1 MLKKVLF
8 FILFCFSLISTFS
21 QTTDLAVVVA
31 AQNLNGTPVS
41 QVQIYQQFQ
50 YIVTLINSGNTVSNA
65 TFNLD
70 LNDTVVVNAF
80 SSQNNSGGATNA
92 SNINL
97 GVNNILTGT
106 VANLPSNSSVE
117 VKIIVNAPTQI
128 GGIAIH
134 ANILPPNDTEDINTS
149 NNQSIISIDV
159 VDITIDFTVTH
170 SQISPIEGT
179 AINAWNDL
187 VTYDFTITNNSSIAF
202 PLDGFNGLLELYTPF
217 NFGQPIAQLVSLE
230 CLGGTNG
237 TNCPDVTAVTG
248 SPTVISAV
256 QNVFSFGTPHEFTS
270 GGSLTFRSVYQ
281 YFEPLCGLENDEP
294 IQVNSF
300 IKLNLNHDNLSS
312 NNSNTVTTHL
322 LTADLCAITDICIE
336 TIQISPDVSTVVNW
350 EQEVTFETTVCNM
363 GPLDAP
369 ILFFLQNLS
378 VGVEWEIISVECIET
393 TGNITCN
400 DFSIT
405 IAPLLWASNDFIMP
419 VDATIKVRSVVKFFE
434 PECSTSTTNTI
445 AHVRSGTNLLS
456 NEIIDINV
464 TNSAESDYVTL
475 PPTGSCPSSDL
486 QITKTQISPML
497 PEGSSANNTTSWG
510 AVTYEITA
518 SNLGDND
525 TVIEL
530 SDYTTLISGSGMIGT
545 LTAIECVSTTGTAT
559 CFEIEH
565 ANIGIPQDCEPQDGD
580 NDVFWEILPEDNWI
594 LPAQSSV
601 TFQAT
606 INWEPECSE
615 QGIIAI
621 NHANIN
627 HVGPVIDS
635 NNSNNLAQSTTFFA
649 PCIDL
654 IVQTF
659 PELTQVSINQNFNWI
674 IDISNSTTSSNAI
687 DVYFE
692 DVLDAVFTINGNI
705 TCEIT
710 SGNASCITNISITN
724 NLITGTIPNM
734 EASSTIRI
742 KIPVTA
748 PSFGGAFN
756 NTSQAMPSEINN
768 EELTPE
774 TNISISNIQV
784 IAPIVLKK
792 FNPDTIIEGQ
802 ESTLTF
808 TITNIPSNPEQTNI
822 TFTDQLPPGV
832 FLSGNASWV
841 SDNGC
846 TATFIGNTGDNFVG
860 VTNLSFPEG
869 VESCAFSVPVTSNII
884 DTYLN
889 NFLNFSNQT
898 NIDTSQ
904 AEATLTVIEDTSNV
918 DIEVLKTVF
927 PEEASIGDEVTFT
940 ITITNLG
947 STLATEIDIYENLPS
962 GYQFVDSNTSLGIYN
977 SEYFLWQIGSL
988 SPNQSETLTITALV
1002 LSSEHLLNTA
1012 NLYAV
1017 NEPDRNDTNNESTAQ
1032 ISIYNC
1038 LQISEGLSPNN
1049 DTYNDFLVIPC
1060 IEKYPNNSIKIYNR
1074 LGVQI
1079 YQSTDYKN
1087 NWDGK
1092 PNMGFPDTNHLLPV
1106 GTYYYILEL
1115 DDNVKPIT
1123 GWIYLNY

>member
-1 MLKKVLF
+1 MLKKVIF
-8 FILFCFSLISTFS
+8 FILFCFSFINANS

-80 SSQNNSGGATNA
+80 SSQNNSGGATDA

-134 ANILPPNDTEDINTS
+134 ANILPPNDTEDINIS

-187 VTYDFTITNNSSIAF
+187 VTYEFTITNNSSITF
-202 PLDGFNGLLELYTPF
+202 PLDGFNGLLELNTPF

-237 TNCPDVTAVTG
+237 TNCPDVTDVTG

-281 YFEPLCGLENDEP
+281 YLEPLCGLENDEP
-294 IQVNSF
+294 IRVNSF

-378 VGVEWEIISVECIET
+378 VGIDWEIISVECIET

-405 IAPLLWASNDFIMP
+405 VDPLLWASNNFIMP

-464 TNSAESDYVTL
+464 TNSAESDFVTL
-475 PPTGSCPSSDL
+475 PPTEGCPSSDL

-497 PEGSSANNTTSWG
+497 PEGSSATNTTSWG

-518 SNLGDND
+518 SNLGDSD
-525 TVIEL
+525 TAIEL
-530 SDYTTLISGSGMIGT
+530 SDYTTLISGAGMIGT
-545 LTAIECVSTTGTAT
+545 LTSIECVSTTGTAT
-559 CFEIEH
+559 CFEITN
-565 ANIGIPQDCEPQDGD
+565 ANIGIPQDCEPQDGN
-580 NDVFWEILPEDNWI
+580 NDVFWEILPEDNWM

-601 TFQAT
+601 TFQA
-606 INWEPECSE
+606 IVNWEPECSE
-615 QGIIAI
+615 QGITAI
-621 NHANIN
+621 NYATIN
-627 HVGPVIDS
+627 PVNSVIDS
-635 NNSNNLAQSTTFFA
+635 NNSNNLAQATTFFA

-692 DVLDAVFTINGNI
+692 DILDAVFTINGTI

-724 NLITGTIPNM
+724 NVITGTIPNM
-734 EASSTIRI
+734 EAGSTIRI

-756 NTSQAMPSEINN
+756 NKSQAMPSEINN

-784 IAPIVLKK
+784 IAPIVLKN

-822 TFTDQLPPGV
+822 TFTDQLPPGI

-841 SDNGC
+841 LDNGC
-846 TATFIGNTGDNFVG
+846 TATFIGDNGDNFVG

-869 VESCAFSVPVTSNII
+869 VESCTFSVPVTSNII

-947 STLATEIDIYENLPS
+947 STLATEVEIYENLPS
-962 GYQFVDSNTSLGIYN
+962 GYQYVVSSTTLGTYN
-977 SEYFLWQIGSL
+977 PITFLWQIGSL
-988 SPNQSETLTITALV
+988 SPNQSEALTITALV

-1017 NEPDRNDTNNESTAQ
+1017 NEPDRNDTNNEAHAEV
-1032 ISIYNC
+1032 IIDNC

-1060 IEKYPNNSIKIYNR
+1060 IEEYPNNTIKVYNR

-1079 YQSTDYKN
+1079 YQSTNYKN

-1106 GTYYYILEL
+1106 GTYYYILDL
-1115 DDNVKPIT
+1115 DNNVKPIT